1 MTDRKPMISEKMQD
15 RLEMLVAALL
25 LGATV
30 TTAAYAQRDPAYQAA
45 RSEGLIG
52 EMPTGYVGYVTAPG
66 AAIDALVK
74 DINIKRKQVYTE
86 QALANGVTVEE
97 FAFRN
102 GCRLIKE
109 KTVAGEK
116 YQAPDKTWKT
126 RDASAPLLDARC
138 P

>member
-1 MTDRKPMISEKMQD
+1 MALSETMQD

-45 RSEGLIG
+45 RSEGLVG
-52 EMPTGYVGYVTAPG
+52 EKADGYLGFVTAPSP
-66 AAIDALVK
+66 AIKALVD
-74 DINIKRKQVYTE
+74 DINIKRKAKYTE
-86 QALANGVTVEE
+86 EALANGATVEE
-97 FAFRN
+97 FAFRT
-102 GCRLIKE
+102 GCRLIAE

-116 YQAPDKTWKT
+116 YQAPDRSWKT
-126 RDASAPLLDARC
+126 RDATPPVLDPRC